1 MRRHLSLLAT
11 SLLTALASTPA
22 GAAAQTDHWI
32 ASWTASP
39 QPVWDESF
47 IFPTN
52 MPVILKDQSI
62 IQNTRI
68 SLGGDSFRLVLGNE
82 YGKTPIVIGQAS
94 VTLKQNQETA
104 VLQPTAVTFHG
115 LASARIAA
123 GARLISDPIALPIPD
138 LSQVTVSLY
147 LPDETPVQT
156 FHWDARQTSWIV
168 DGNQTGSMDTP
179 SQLKGALG
187 STARI
192 ILSGIEVKT
201 NQQASTVA
209 VLGDSIT
216 DGATASLDTNS
227 RWPDFLAQRL
237 IRENQAVINAG
248 ISGARLL
255 LDGMGENALARLE
268 QDVLSQPGV
277 KTLIVLIG
285 INDIAWPGTVFAPDS
300 PLPSLD
306 QLTDGYQ
313 QLVRLA
319 KRQGIRVLV
328 ATLPPFRGALP
339 DTPLDNYYQPEK
351 DQRRIALN
359 HWLRTSDIFDGVID
373 MAAILEDPH
382 NRGYLNPLYDSGDHL
397 HPGDPGNQAMAE
409 GISLLLL
416 KPSTAQHRSATL
428 KQTDRGE

>member
-255 LDGMGENALARLE
+255 LDGMGENALARL
-268 QDVLSQPGV
+268 
-277 KTLIVLIG
+277 
-285 INDIAWPGTVFAPDS
+285 
-300 PLPSLD
+300 
-306 QLTDGYQ
+306 
-313 QLVRLA
+313 
-319 KRQGIRVLV
+319 
-328 ATLPPFRGALP
+328 
-339 DTPLDNYYQPEK
+339 
-351 DQRRIALN
+351 
-359 HWLRTSDIFDGVID
+359 
-373 MAAILEDPH
+373 
-382 NRGYLNPLYDSGDHL
+382 
-397 HPGDPGNQAMAE
+397 
-409 GISLLLL
+409 
-416 KPSTAQHRSATL
+416 
-428 KQTDRGE
+428 

>member
-1 MRRHLSLLAT
+1 
-11 SLLTALASTPA
+11 
-22 GAAAQTDHWI
+22 
-32 ASWTASP
+32 
-39 QPVWDESF
+39 
-47 IFPTN
+47 
-52 MPVILKDQSI
+52 
-62 IQNTRI
+62 
-68 SLGGDSFRLVLGNE
+68 
-82 YGKTPIVIGQAS
+82 
-94 VTLKQNQETA
+94 
-104 VLQPTAVTFHG
+104 
-115 LASARIAA
+115 
-123 GARLISDPIALPIPD
+123 
-138 LSQVTVSLY
+138 
-147 LPDETPVQT
+147 
-156 FHWDARQTSWIV
+156 
-168 DGNQTGSMDTP
+168 
-179 SQLKGALG
+179 
-187 STARI
+187 
-192 ILSGIEVKT
+192 
-201 NQQASTVA
+201 
-209 VLGDSIT
+209 
-216 DGATASLDTNS
+216 
-227 RWPDFLAQRL
+227 
-237 IRENQAVINAG
+237 
-248 ISGARLL
+248 
-255 LDGMGENALARLE
+255 
-268 QDVLSQPGV
+268 
-277 KTLIVLIG
+277 VLIG

>member
-1 MRRHLSLLAT
+1 MKRHLSLWAT
-11 SLLTALASTPA
+11 TLLTALVNIPVST
-22 GAAAQTDHWI
+22 AAQTDHWI
-32 ASWTASP
+32 TSWTASP

-52 MPVILKDQSI
+52 LPATLKDQSI
-62 IQNTRI
+62 IQNARI
-68 SLGGDSFRLVLGNE
+68 SLGGNRFRLVLGNE
-82 YGKTPIVIGQAS
+82 YGNTPMVIGHAS
-94 VTLKQNQETA
+94 VRLEQGSKNTT
-104 VLQPTAVTFHG
+104 VQPTAVTFHG
-115 LASARIAA
+115 QTVARIMP

-138 LSQVTVSLY
+138 LSQVTVALY
-147 LPDETPVQT
+147 LPEPTPVQT

-168 DGNQTGSMDTP
+168 AGDQTASVTAP
-179 SQLKGALG
+179 SQLGDALS
-187 STARI
+187 STARA
-192 ILSGIEVKT
+192 ILSGIEVNT

-227 RWPDFLAQRL
+227 RWTDFLAQRL

-359 HWLRTSDIFDGVID
+359 HWLRTSDIFAGVID